1 MLEVNDHPSL
11 NIQLCKESA
20 TGLLKYPSEV
30 DKFIK
35 VKIVGDAIE
44 LMRKQKFKNDRS
56 QIQSSGCWVR
66 ISPSGDEEDYQTF
79 SKAKYLYEK
88 LLNRKGTSM
97 SLTAFIKLSKINVLK
112 QRVTRVSLDLLYKR
126 ITQNAN
132 IGVMDL

>member
-66 ISPSGDEEDYQTF
+66 ISPSGHEEDYQTF

-97 SLTAFIKLSKINVLK
+97 SLTAFSKLSKINVLK
-112 QRVTRVSLDLLYKR
+112 
-126 ITQNAN
+126 
-132 IGVMDL
+132 

>member
-1 MLEVNDHPSL
+1 M
-11 NIQLCKESA
+11 
-20 TGLLKYPSEV
+20 
-30 DKFIK
+30 
-35 VKIVGDAIE
+35 
-44 LMRKQKFKNDRS
+44 
-56 QIQSSGCWVR
+56 R

-88 LLNRKGTSM
+88 LLNRKGASM
-97 SLTAFIKLSKINVLK
+97 SLTAFSKLSKINVLK